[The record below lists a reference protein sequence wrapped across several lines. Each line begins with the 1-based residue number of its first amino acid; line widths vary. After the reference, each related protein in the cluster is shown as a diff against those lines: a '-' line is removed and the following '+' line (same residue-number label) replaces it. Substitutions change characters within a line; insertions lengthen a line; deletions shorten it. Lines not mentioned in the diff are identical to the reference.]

1 MTRLLLARH
10 ASHAVVHRVL
20 SGRAPEVRL
29 SEAGRTEAAL
39 LARRVARERPAALYT
54 SPQPRA
60 QETAAA
66 FNMPS
71 IICTELDEV
80 DFGEWRGRAF
90 EDLEA
95 DPRWR
100 AWNAHRATA
109 RAPGG
114 EAMHEVASRALRW
127 IETLPARH
135 PGAVVA
141 AVSHADVIRA
151 ALCLHLGLSLDAIHR
166 FDVAPASLSAIELWP
181 GGGRVTLINE
191 RPAAAEEQ
199 HVPPSHP

>member
-20 SGRAPEVRL
+20 SGRAPDVRL
-29 SEAGRTEAAL
+29 SAAGQAEARL
-39 LARRVARERPAALYT
+39 LARRLAREKPAALYT

-60 QETAAA
+60 RDTAAA
-66 FNMPS
+66 LDMPA
-71 IICTELDEV
+71 IACAALDEV
-80 DFGEWRGRAF
+80 DFGEWAGRAF
-90 EDLEA
+90 ADLEP
-95 DPRWR
+95 DPRWH

-114 EAMHEVASRALRW
+114 EAMHEVASRLLHW

-135 PGAVVA
+135 PGAVVV

-151 ALCLHLGLSLDAIHR
+151 ALCAHLGLSLDAIHR
-166 FDVAPASLSAIELWP
+166 IEVAPASLSAIELWP

-191 RPAAAEEQ
+191 QPSAADG
-199 HVPPSHP
+199 

>member
-20 SGRAPEVRL
+20 SGRSPDVRL
-29 SEAGRTEAAL
+29 SEAGRAEAAL
-39 LARRVARERPAALYT
+39 LARRIARERPVALFT

-60 QETAAA
+60 RETAAA
-66 FNMPS
+66 LDMPS
-71 IICTELDEV
+71 VTCAELDEV
-80 DFGEWRGRAF
+80 HFGEWAGRAF
-90 EDLEA
+90 DELEA

-114 EAMHEVASRALRW
+114 EAMHEVASRVLRW
-127 IETLPARH
+127 IETLPAN
-135 PGAVVA
+135 AVVA

-151 ALCLHLGLSLDAIHR
+151 ALCIHLGLSLDAIHR
-166 FDVAPASLSAIELWP
+166 IEIAPASLSAIELWP

-191 RPAAAEEQ
+191 QPALAEEQ
-199 HVPPSHP
+199 HVPPTDP